1 MKKEIEYTAEDVRI
15 VRAILQLTKA
25 EFSELIDCS
34 PALVD
39 LVERE
44 QRAISKKLAERMMAF
59 VESAEYKAKL
69 KRVESL
75 CDIDQCAERT
85 ETRTMSM

>member
-1 MKKEIEYTAEDVRI
+1 MKKEIEYTAEDVRT

-25 EFSELIDCS
+25 EFSELMDCS
-34 PALVD
+34 PALID

-44 QRAISKKLAERMMAF
+44 QRAISKKFSERMKAV
-59 VESAEYKAKL
+59 VESAEFKSRL

-75 CDIDQCAERT
+75 
-85 ETRTMSM
+85 

>member
-1 MKKEIEYTAEDVRI
+1 MELCSRTFLFSELGLNMKKEIEYTAEDVRT
-15 VRAILQLTKA
+15 VRAIMQLTKA

-44 QRAISKKLAERMMAF
+44 QRAISRKFAERMKAV
-59 VESAEYKAKL
+59 VESAEFKTKL
-69 KRVESL
+69 KRIESL
-75 CDIDQCAERT
+75 
-85 ETRTMSM
+85 

>member
-25 EFSELIDCS
+25 EFSELMDCS
-34 PALVD
+34 PALID

-44 QRAISKKLAERMMAF
+44 QRAISK
-59 VESAEYKAKL
+59 
-69 KRVESL
+69 
-75 CDIDQCAERT
+75 
-85 ETRTMSM
+85 

>member
-25 EFSELIDCS
+25 EFSELMDCS

-39 LVERE
+39 LVER
-44 QRAISKKLAERMMAF
+44 
-59 VESAEYKAKL
+59 
-69 KRVESL
+69 
-75 CDIDQCAERT
+75 
-85 ETRTMSM
+85 

>member
-1 MKKEIEYTAEDVRI
+1 MELCVSTFLLSKLGLNMKKEIEYTAEDVRI
-15 VRAILQLTKA
+15 VRAIMQLTKA

-44 QRAISKKLAERMMAF
+44 QRAISKKFSERMKAV
-59 VESAEYKAKL
+59 VESAEIKAKL

-75 CDIDQCAERT
+75 
-85 ETRTMSM
+85 